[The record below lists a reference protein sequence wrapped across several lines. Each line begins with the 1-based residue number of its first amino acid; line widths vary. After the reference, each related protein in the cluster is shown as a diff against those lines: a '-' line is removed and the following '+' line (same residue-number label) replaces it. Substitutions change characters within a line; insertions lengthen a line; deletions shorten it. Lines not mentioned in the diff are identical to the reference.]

1 MVSGRGQGAERL
13 PARRAQQPAGHLREE
28 HSPRVRGGGG
38 AAHVPRGGERAAR
51 LCPEPRAPG
60 SPPGQTPATSQPARS
75 QLPGS
80 PSSTFKAEPPALM
93 CMTKGLAA
101 GQGLL
106 PCTDTG
112 CNITPGATGFGGTPK
127 SSFPELD
134 LLLLGGGSIVLRRG
148 EGGGGPEGPP
158 KGGSGKTV
166 FRKNWEGEA
175 RDRLS
180 LRRCLMCPGPDS
192 DLSLF
197 VSLTVGFH
205 SPCWLE
211 IWSVYIG

>member
-80 PSSTFKAEPPALM
+80 PSSTFKAGPPALM

-134 LLLLGGGSIVLRRG
+134 LLLLGGGSMGCGEERGAGALRDLLKVAQG
-148 EGGGGPEGPP
+148 
-158 KGGSGKTV
+158 
-166 FRKNWEGEA
+166 
-175 RDRLS
+175 
-180 LRRCLMCPGPDS
+180 RRCLKRTGKAKPG
-192 DLSLF
+192 
-197 VSLTVGFH
+197 TGF
-205 SPCWLE
+205 L
-211 IWSVYIG
+211 